1 MERAFGTLTRLLH
14 PYKQVT
20 ISKLPAMKSI
30 ILVGGEGTRLR
41 PLTYSVVKSMVPVV
55 NRPFIE
61 HVIGRLALHNIN
73 EIVMAMGYKPDSI
86 LEYFKNG
93 AGGRVKLTCNL
104 EEKPLGTAGAVKH
117 AGLHVDETLFVLNG
131 DVFSDID
138 YTGMLDFHRRNKA
151 RVTIAL
157 TQVDDPTK
165 FGVVETDK
173 DGRVIRFTE
182 KPKWEDVRSHWI
194 NAGVYILEPE
204 VLDYIPDD
212 TFYMFEKGVFTE
224 MLNKGELVYAYAS
237 DAYWIDM
244 GTPEKYH
251 QINND
256 MLSGKC
262 TSPIYRAEPI
272 ITGPGTN
279 VHTTARITGPILIG
293 AGCKI
298 GENVELTG
306 PVIFGRGC
314 HVKKGTRITN
324 SILWDNIVIG
334 EEALITNS
342 IIASGDNIKDGIRI
356 DGLTINHEA
365 PAEAGGK

>member
-1 MERAFGTLTRLLH
+1 
-14 PYKQVT
+14 
-20 ISKLPAMKSI
+20 MKSI

-61 HVIGRLALHNIN
+61 HVISQLAQHGITEVVLATGFN
-73 EIVMAMGYKPDSI
+73 PDSI
-86 LEYFKNG
+86 YKYFKTG
-93 AGGRVKLTCNL
+93 IGMSTKLSYEHKSGSQLKQSNEINLTDSL

-117 AGLHVDETLFVLNG
+117 ASRHVDETLFVLNG

-138 YTGMLDFHRRNKA
+138 YTGMLDFHKRNKA
-151 RVTIAL
+151 RITIAL
-157 TQVDDPTK
+157 THVDDPTK

-194 NAGVYILEPE
+194 NAGVYILEPQ

-212 TFYMFEKGVFTE
+212 TFYMFEKGVFPE
-224 MLNKGELVYAYAS
+224 MLEKGEPVYAYAS

-262 TSPIYRAEPI
+262 TSPIYKAGPI

-279 VHTTARITGPILIG
+279 VHTAARITGPAMIG

-298 GENVELTG
+298 EENVELTG
-306 PVIFGRGC
+306 PVILGKGC
-314 HVKKGTRITN
+314 NIKKGARIVN
-324 SILWDNIVIG
+324 SILWDDITVG

>member
-1 MERAFGTLTRLLH
+1 
-14 PYKQVT
+14 
-20 ISKLPAMKSI
+20 MKSI

-61 HVIGRLALHNIN
+61 HVISRLAQHNVN
-73 EIVMAMGYKPDSI
+73 EIVLAMGYKPDSI
-86 LEYFKNG
+86 FKYFKNAVKG
-93 AGGRVKLTCNL
+93 QVKLTYSL

-117 AGLHVDETLFVLNG
+117 ASRHVDETLFVLNG

-138 YTGMLDFHRRNKA
+138 YTGMLDFHKRNKA
-151 RVTIAL
+151 RVTVAL
-157 TQVDDPTK
+157 TYVDDPTK

-173 DGRVIRFTE
+173 DGRVTCFTE
-182 KPKWEDVRSHWI
+182 KPEWKDVKSHWI

-212 TFYMFEKGVFTE
+212 TFYMFEKGVFPQ
-224 MLNKGELVYAYAS
+224 MLDKGEPMYAYAS

-251 QINND
+251 QLNND

-262 TSPIYRAEPI
+262 TSTIYKAGPV

-279 VHTTARITGPILIG
+279 IHASARVNGPILIG
-293 AGCKI
+293 ARCIIEEK
-298 GENVELTG
+298 VELTG
-306 PVIFGRGC
+306 PVILGKGC
-314 HVKKGTRITN
+314 RIKKGALIEN
-324 SILWDNIVIG
+324 SILWDDITIG

-342 IIASGDNIKDGIRI
+342 IIASGDKIENKIRI
-356 DGLTINHEA
+356 EGLTINHEA
-365 PAEAGGK
+365 PAGNGGN

>member
-1 MERAFGTLTRLLH
+1 
-14 PYKQVT
+14 
-20 ISKLPAMKSI
+20 MKSI

-61 HVIGRLALHNIN
+61 HVICRLALHNIN
-73 EIVMAMGYKPDSI
+73 EIVLAMGYKPDSI
-86 LEYFKNG
+86 FEYFKSG
-93 AGGRVKLTCNL
+93 AGDHIKLTYSL

-117 AGLHVDETLFVLNG
+117 AGLHVDETLFILNG

-157 TQVDDPTK
+157 THVDDPTK
-165 FGVVETDK
+165 FGVVETGK

-182 KPKWEDVRSHWI
+182 KPEWKDVRSHWI

-212 TFYMFEKGVFTE
+212 TFYMFEKGVFPE
-224 MLNKGELVYAYAS
+224 MLNKGEPVYAYSS

-251 QINND
+251 QLNND

-262 TSPIYRAEPI
+262 TSPIHKAEPI
-272 ITGPGTN
+272 ITGNGAN
-279 VHTTARITGPILIG
+279 VHTTTRITGPVLIG
-293 AGCKI
+293 AGCIIEEK
-298 GENVELTG
+298 VELTG
-306 PVIFGRGC
+306 PVIFGKGC
-314 HVKKGTRITN
+314 HVKKGARIAN

-334 EEALITNS
+334 EEALITRC
-342 IIASGDNIKDGIRI
+342 IIASGDNIENRIQI

-365 PAEAGGK
+365 PAENGGK